1 MWLNNVTTQIFQS
14 LFYFISTLDVND
26 QSPEFV
32 NVPYIFRVNEGESGA
47 KVGTVEAT
55 DKDIDDNAIVYYSI
69 ADDQQDSPFDIENL
83 LGMVFQQGVSYWSG
97 IL

>member
-1 MWLNNVTTQIFQS
+1 MLNFEQS